1 MSESKQFLNIIR
13 IFDPD
18 QQTELI
24 EIMKQYNFDEIIERR
39 GTNCVKYDLLK
50 KDFGN
55 ENLVPLWVADMDFRT
70 PDFIVNAIKKRL
82 EHEIFGYTFDSDS
95 IITVSSS
102 GYIINITGKS
112 NANGLVIFPA
122 S

>member
-55 ENLVPLWVADMDFRT
+55 ENLVPVGSRHGF
-70 PDFIVNAIKKRL
+70 PDTRL
-82 EHEIFGYTFDSDS
+82 YCQRNQEA
-95 IITVSSS
+95 S
-102 GYIINITGKS
+102 G
-112 NANGLVIFPA
+112 A
-122 S
+122 

>member
-39 GTNCVKYDLLK
+39 GTNSTLGSRHG
-50 KDFGN
+50 F
-55 ENLVPLWVADMDFRT
+55 
-70 PDFIVNAIKKRL
+70 PDTRL
-82 EHEIFGYTFDSDS
+82 YCQRNQEA
-95 IITVSSS
+95 S
-102 GYIINITGKS
+102 G
-112 NANGLVIFPA
+112 A
-122 S
+122 

>member
-82 EHEIFGYTFDSDS
+82 ERAREVLGARNAVHAVAIATRRGLIFTDPTF
-95 IITVSSS
+95 
-102 GYIINITGKS
+102 
-112 NANGLVIFPA
+112 
-122 S
+122 

>member
-50 KDFGN
+50 KD
-55 ENLVPLWVADMDFRT
+55 LDR
-70 PDFIVNAIKKRL
+70 
-82 EHEIFGYTFDSDS
+82 
-95 IITVSSS
+95 
-102 GYIINITGKS
+102 KS
-112 NANGLVIFPA
+112 VV
-122 S
+122 

>member
-39 GTNCVKYDLLK
+39 GTTLGSRHG
-50 KDFGN
+50 F
-55 ENLVPLWVADMDFRT
+55 
-70 PDFIVNAIKKRL
+70 PDTRL
-82 EHEIFGYTFDSDS
+82 YCQRNQEA
-95 IITVSSS
+95 S
-102 GYIINITGKS
+102 G
-112 NANGLVIFPA
+112 A
-122 S
+122 

>member
-39 GTNCVKYDLLK
+39 GTNCVKYDLVLIY
-50 KDFGN
+50 FFN
-55 ENLVPLWVADMDFRT
+55 
-70 PDFIVNAIKKRL
+70 
-82 EHEIFGYTFDSDS
+82 
-95 IITVSSS
+95 
-102 GYIINITGKS
+102 
-112 NANGLVIFPA
+112 
-122 S
+122 